1 MNPAFLL
8 LPKRQPQPAVR
19 LDRRIQPVATC
30 LRIGTPDL
38 SGRSPPVAAS
48 CRMNPAFR
56 VSAHVNLVQMSGC
69 SPDFMLSA
77 KKVARDAPPI
87 QSSCTGGRDGRVVEG
102 TRLESVHTPKG
113 YRGFESL
120 SLRHKIS
127 GFCAASGGNAARR
140 FRSADFQV
148 GCVAGFQIRAAG
160 ESGHAADLEIG
171 DTAGLE
177 TCATAAN

>member
-1 MNPAFLL
+1 MVVGQRSLPGRIRAPAVGAGNWRVSGFCRINPVFPRGDGCRMNPAFLL
-8 LPKRQPQPAVR
+8 LPKRQPQPAAR

-69 SPDFMLSA
+69 SPDLMLSA

-113 YRGFESL
+113 YRGFDSL
-120 SLRHKIS
+120 SLRQTS
-127 GFCAASGGNAARR
+127 
-140 FRSADFQV
+140 
-148 GCVAGFQIRAAG
+148 
-160 ESGHAADLEIG
+160 LE
-171 DTAGLE
+171 A
-177 TCATAAN
+177 